1 MSDKKL
7 CDKENRK
14 IKELD
19 SCQCEQAGWC
29 PLMGVTMGYT
39 LHQKCKGDKVFRETY
54 YGMRQRM
61 ESDPKVLAARKAR
74 RERKAQEDK
83 LDRAIEHLKSQGLS
97 LKKIEEIMGIESA
110 SRGLGDTIEKTLSK
124 FGITSKIVEKIMGT
138 KGCGCNERKDW
149 LNKIF
154 PYSKK
159 KKKKKGN

>member
-1 MSDKKL
+1 
-7 CDKENRK
+7 
-14 IKELD
+14 
-19 SCQCEQAGWC
+19 
-29 PLMGVTMGYT
+29 
-39 LHQKCKGDKVFRETY
+39 
-54 YGMRQRM
+54 M

-159 KKKKKGN
+159 KKKKKKGN